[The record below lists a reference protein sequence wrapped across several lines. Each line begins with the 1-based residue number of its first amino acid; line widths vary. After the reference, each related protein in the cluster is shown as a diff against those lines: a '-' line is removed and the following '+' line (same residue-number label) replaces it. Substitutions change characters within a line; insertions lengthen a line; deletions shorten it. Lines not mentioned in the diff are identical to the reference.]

1 MTGGGS
7 VVQQP
12 KRLARHPKCSALF
25 LLDTKSSTD
34 SSSSERNSTATVA
47 APSVSYLSNMTI
59 DVTSKSLAGGPQ
71 YAITVHDRKSSSTW
85 RYLRSYD
92 QCRGFQQRLL
102 SVLQR
107 GHFCFAECPWLYTFI
122 KRIFPKPKLFK
133 YTTPKVVESRRL
145 ALSRFFLTL
154 QSILVNPM
162 NQSCNVLSGAVAN
175 EVVGFLTNHE
185 DSEAI
190 AHWQQLSPASVR
202 PLARTFSESFM
213 SMTDDLERDLDDEA
227 DGKLDS
233 RLGSILEDDDVTHT
247 GAGEERFCCAMCALH
262 STSSDEQIF
271 ASWQATALF
280 PSVIRA
286 PAAKTQ
292 ASVPRQMLSPLD
304 ETAVLGWQE
313 SDGIAVLHHDGTP
326 KEAYPF
332 DDVPQSPS
340 GSSVYDDAVE
350 IDVSLTAPLDIKLKE
365 AAIRESDKPASA
377 ATPRHEMRAK
387 LAVLPRRSLRAL
399 QLVTHALCHKLASPH
414 VA

>member
-1 MTGGGS
+1 MTDGGS
-7 VVQQP
+7 VAQQP

-34 SSSSERNSTATVA
+34 SSSSERYSTVTAA

-133 YTTPKVVESRRL
+133 YTTPKVVESRRF

-154 QSILVNPM
+154 QAILVNPM
-162 NQSCNVLSGAVAN
+162 NQSCGVLSGAVAN

-190 AHWQQLSPASVR
+190 AHWQQLSPASIR

-213 SMTDDLERDLDDEA
+213 SLTDDLQRDLDNEA
-227 DGKLDS
+227 DYKLDS
-233 RLGSILEDDDVTHT
+233 RLDSIFEDDAATHI
-247 GAGEERFCCAMCALH
+247 GSGEERFCCAMCALH

-271 ASWQATALF
+271 ASWQATTLF
-280 PSVIRA
+280 PNVLRV
-286 PAAKTQ
+286 PVVKTQ
-292 ASVPRQMLSPLD
+292 VSAPHQMLSPLD
-304 ETAVLGWQE
+304 ETAVLGWQQG
-313 SDGIAVLHHDGTP
+313 DRIAVLHHDGTP

-332 DDVPQSPS
+332 DDVPSSPS
-340 GSSVYDDAVE
+340 GSSVYDDIVE
-350 IDVSLTAPLDIKLKE
+350 IDISLTAPLDMKMKE
-365 AAIRESDKPASA
+365 AAIRESAEPASDA
-377 ATPRHEMRAK
+377 SPRHEMRAK
-387 LAVLPRRSLRAL
+387 LAVLPRRSLQAL
-399 QLVTHALCHKLASPH
+399 QHVTHALCHKLTSPH